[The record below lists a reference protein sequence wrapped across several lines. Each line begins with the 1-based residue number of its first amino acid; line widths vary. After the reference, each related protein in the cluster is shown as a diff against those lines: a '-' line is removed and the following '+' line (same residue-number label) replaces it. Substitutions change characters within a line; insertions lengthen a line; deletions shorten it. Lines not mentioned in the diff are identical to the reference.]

1 MLFCLTSAALIN
13 TGELHGGGGSSGSG
27 EEGPSVE
34 GMCVFM
40 GDWVGLRAAWL
51 FVSLGSLHN
60 EVVYSA
66 APSFQLPAGL
76 SAQAGGGGLS
86 HHHLPPALLPTLA
99 LSLCFSFWLKI
110 TKPLHPIPLPHTQ
123 TYQSHVW

>member
-1 MLFCLTSAALIN
+1 MLFCLTSATLIN
-13 TGELHGGGGSSGSG
+13 AGELHGGGGSSGSG

-76 SAQAGGGGLS
+76 SAQAGGT
-86 HHHLPPALLPTLA
+86 LPPSSPSRPPPHPSSFPLLFVLA
-99 LSLCFSFWLKI
+99 
-110 TKPLHPIPLPHTQ
+110 
-123 TYQSHVW
+123 